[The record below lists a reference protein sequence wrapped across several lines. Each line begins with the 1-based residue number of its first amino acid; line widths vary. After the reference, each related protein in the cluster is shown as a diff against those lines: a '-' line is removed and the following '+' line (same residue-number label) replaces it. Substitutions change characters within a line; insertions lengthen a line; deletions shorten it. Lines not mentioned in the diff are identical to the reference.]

1 MIRKIKNRIAQIH
14 SGAPGDQQHVERS
27 RKLFHETPAPTVRLP
42 LQGIHGKHPQNQRRR
57 QSECQ
62 HNQSAQFQRAADHR
76 TPEKTKRQHQITNS
90 KHFGGIHPAPE
101 RSGGIKKPAAFR
113 KFFRIAF
120 AVFNPFCDRP
130 QNQEQ
135 Q

>member
-1 MIRKIKNRIAQIH
+1 MGNEYILDIRDI
-14 SGAPGDQQHVERS
+14 
-27 RKLFHETPAPTVRLP
+27 
-42 LQGIHGKHPQNQRRR
+42 
-57 QSECQ
+57 
-62 HNQSAQFQRAADHR
+62 
-76 TPEKTKRQHQITNS
+76 S